1 MSEGDDIKIEGIDRA
16 DLFLNGMPT
25 PVSDLTNWS
34 PPTPEALQE
43 ILPEEYSVESLIGR
57 GGMGAVYQ
65 GTQTRLDRTV
75 AIKLLPVEAV
85 DDLTFRERF
94 RREALSMA
102 RLNHPNIVTIHDSG
116 ETTLGQPFIA
126 MEFIDGTDLHQL
138 IRTKSLSP
146 SDALRLVPAICEA
159 VQFAHENGIIHR
171 DLKPGNILVTRQG
184 VPKVTDFGLA
194 RLSLKNDYSLTATSS
209 TMGTP
214 VYMAPEQMQGEEID
228 HRTDIYSLGVMLYE
242 MLTGKL
248 PQGAWPPPSSSP
260 GVDGR
265 LDEVVNRAM
274 QQEPEARFQS
284 ATDMRT
290 SVQGVPIGSTVAA
303 PEKALRSRRGIL
315 IGIFVALAVLTAGF
329 FVDFNQSAPEPKDA
343 DQSEPET
350 RVAVLGEDGLIAH
363 ARPGVWQDIL
373 PAVKIIDENSRGR
386 WKKMDSSLVQ
396 TSTAAQGSFFLFPYI
411 PGEAYDLKIRFIRI
425 RGRNSVG
432 AIIPAGKRGTG
443 QFELNCWY
451 DQSSGFQ
458 HVDGTRNSEHP
469 GRFQFLIEDNVPVE
483 ILVEVRRDELRGYVN
498 GELKQTLRDFEE
510 IETGSFFNISNKE
523 RIGVVTYGSA
533 TEFRSVLVREIR

>member
-1 MSEGDDIKIEGIDRA
+1 MNEGDDIKIEGIDRA

-25 PVSDLTNWS
+25 PVSDLRNWS

-43 ILPEEYSVESLIGR
+43 ILPEGYSVESLIGR
-57 GGMGAVYQ
+57 GGMGAVYK

-85 DDLTFRERF
+85 DDLSFRERF

-116 ETTLGQPFIA
+116 ETKLGQPFIA
-126 MEFIDGTDLHQL
+126 MEFIDGTDLQQL
-138 IRTKSLSP
+138 IRTKTLSP

-194 RLSLKNDYSLTATSS
+194 RLSLKDDFSLTATSS

-214 VYMAPEQMQGEEID
+214 VYMAPEQMQGEEVD

-260 GVDGR
+260 GVDDR

-274 QQEPEARFQS
+274 QQEPGDRFQT

-290 SVQGVPIGSTVAA
+290 SVQEVPIDSTAA
-303 PEKALRSRRGIL
+303 ASPEPTTTPRNRRGLL
-315 IGIFVALAVLTAGF
+315 IGIGIALAILAAGGF
-329 FVDFNQSAPEPKDA
+329 AYFNHNQNDPEL
-343 DQSEPET
+343 QI
-350 RVAVLGEDGLIAH
+350 AVLGDDGLIAH
-363 ARPGVWQDIL
+363 ARPGVWLDIL
-373 PAVKIIDENSRGR
+373 PAVKILDETSRGL
-386 WKKMDSSLVQ
+386 WEKMDSNLVHRSLV
-396 TSTAAQGSFFLFPYI
+396 SQGSFFQFPYI
-411 PGEAYDLKIRFIRI
+411 PGETYDLKIRFVRV

-432 AIIPAGKRGTG
+432 AIIPAGNRGTG
-443 QFELNCWY
+443 QFELNCWN
-451 DQSSGFQ
+451 DLSSGFQ

-469 GRFQFLIEDNVPVE
+469 GRFEFLMEDMVPVE
-483 ILVEVRRDELRGYVN
+483 ILVEVRTDELRGYVN
-498 GELKQTLRDFEE
+498 GELKQTLRDFEK
-510 IETGSFFNISNKE
+510 IETGPLFEISNKE
-523 RIGVVTYGSA
+523 RIGVAIYGAA
-533 TEFRSVLVREIR
+533 TEFRSVFVREIR